1 MADFTSVASIST
13 NINAAGDILRIFKN
27 IYGACVEV
35 ESILTRYQTDTPF
48 QTEADHLYTTE
59 QLGELGDMIA
69 SVITFRTEWFENH
82 KGPLGFATPVEPII
96 PEP

>member
-35 ESILTRYQTDTPF
+35 EAILARYGTDVPF
-48 QTEADHLYTTE
+48 KTEADHLFTPE
-59 QLGELGDMIA
+59 QLAELGDMITSIQA
-69 SVITFRTEWFENH
+69 FRTEWFDNH
-82 KGPLGFATPVEPII
+82 KGPLNII
-96 PEP
+96 

>member
-27 IYGACVEV
+27 IYGACQEV
-35 ESILTRYQTDTPF
+35 EAILARYGTDIPF
-48 QTEADHLYTTE
+48 KTEADHLFTVE

-69 SVITFRTEWFENH
+69 SIQAFRTEWFDNH
-82 KGPLGFATPVEPII
+82 KGPLGI
-96 PEP
+96 

>member
-1 MADFTSVASIST
+1 MADFTSVSTIST

-35 ESILTRYQTDTPF
+35 EAILNRYQTDVPF
-48 QTEADHLYTTE
+48 QTEADHLYTPE

-69 SVITFRTEWFENH
+69 SVIAFRTEWFENH
-82 KGPLGFATPVEPII
+82 KGPLGLPVEPII
-96 PEP
+96 P